1 VEVIAMDDRELIR
14 RIMEEVKDEKLREE
28 LLRRVAK
35 GEGNGVN
42 IEKEKLEKMM
52 EELKN
57 LKHTGKIAKVE
68 WYLMESGYDL
78 EKDFQRILRAF
89 LETYAYAFLK
99 HKPTKEVFFRRFIE
113 YRHDFK
119 EGTVDFK
126 DAKGRRITTLEI
138 KNLVENYLKEV
149 SHAGNPN

>member
-1 VEVIAMDDRELIR
+1 MDDRELIR

-149 SHAGNPN
+149 SHAGNSN